1 MEDSEILEEIQR
13 GKTEYLDPLM
23 KKYGA
28 LVYRVLLRFSNP
40 GPDLDD
46 LAQEVWMKVFF
57 KVKDLKKKTS
67 FRAWLINIAYHEG
80 IDHLKKLTQI
90 KKKRQE
96 VSDFFFE
103 KGEEVFENEIYK
115 MVWEELKALKMKY
128 QLPIIMYFFEN
139 FSYEEIA
146 DVSGIK
152 LNTIKSLIKRGKEIL
167 GAKLKQRGVAA
178 WNI

>member
-1 MEDSEILEEIQR
+1 
-13 GKTEYLDPLM
+13 
-23 KKYGA
+23 
-28 LVYRVLLRFSNP
+28 
-40 GPDLDD
+40 
-46 LAQEVWMKVFF
+46 
-57 KVKDLKKKTS
+57 
-67 FRAWLINIAYHEG
+67 
-80 IDHLKKLTQI
+80 
-90 KKKRQE
+90 
-96 VSDFFFE
+96 
-103 KGEEVFENEIYK
+103 VFENEIYK